1 MAWLTQTYRIN
12 PVQSKNRR
20 CAYCKKKVPS
30 ESAKI
35 NGLKAF
41 CSTDH
46 AIAWLNTEKGKDTF
60 LKARR
65 AKNNEAK
72 KLLKT
77 KSDYIKEAQ
86 QAFNAYVRFR
96 DRDLPCISC
105 GSRPEDR
112 FGGAMDAGHYR
123 SRGAAGH
130 LRYDLNNCHAQCKKC
145 NRNLSG
151 NVVEYRINLIR
162 RIGLEK
168 VEALENDNTTRLFT
182 IEYLQRLKRIFL
194 KKLRVKKK
202 LIDNDR

>member
-1 MAWLTQTYRIN
+1 M
-12 PVQSKNRR
+12 QSKNRR
-20 CAYCKKKVPS
+20 CAYCKKKVPT

-46 AIAWLNTEKGKDTF
+46 ALAWLNTEKGRDTF
-60 LKARR
+60 LKARK
-65 AKNNEAK
+65 AKNTAAK

-77 KSDYIKEAQ
+77 KSDYVKEAQ

-105 GSRPEDR
+105 GKSPTDR
-112 FGGAMDAGHYR
+112 FGGAFDAGHYR

-130 LRYDLNNCHAQCKKC
+130 LRYNLHNCHKQCKRC
-145 NRNLSG
+145 NRDMSG
-151 NVVEYRINLIR
+151 NVVEYRINLIKR
-162 RIGLEK
+162 MGQDK

-182 IEYLQRLKRIFL
+182 IEYLQRLKRVFL

-202 LIDNDR
+202 LVDKAR